1 MLKSGNLLDITG
13 GMLGFA
19 VSFFCDALLT
29 IFFTLLFLLKFAE
42 YSALGDGKKSG
53 SEYIVRNIFNGI
65 WLPGAD
71 ENLIMETCRII
82 NGILFRLKIWLKG
95 YITLIAVDS
104 TFYTISFFLL
114 GIPFFLPLGIIAG
127 FGIALPYLG
136 PVLSC
141 CLTILVSVASGGV
154 PGEILLAVIIC
165 YLFYNGI
172 IEQFILYPAVI
183 GDSLGL
189 STLETIIVV
198 LLGAVFAGIP
208 GMILAL
214 PAASVAKFIIPQIY
228 RGFSLRKTKT
238 RDES

>member
-1 MLKSGNLLDITG
+1 M
-13 GMLGFA
+13 
-19 VSFFCDALLT
+19 
-29 IFFTLLFLLKFAE
+29 
-42 YSALGDGKKSG
+42 
-53 SEYIVRNIFNGI
+53 
-65 WLPGAD
+65 
-71 ENLIMETCRII
+71 
-82 NGILFRLKIWLKG
+82 
-95 YITLIAVDS
+95 
-104 TFYTISFFLL
+104 
-114 GIPFFLPLGIIAG
+114 
-127 FGIALPYLG
+127 
-136 PVLSC
+136 LSC

-154 PGEILLAVIIC
+154 PGEILLAVIIY

-228 RGFSLRKTKT
+228 RGFSLRKNKT